1 MKQLIT
7 FMLILS
13 SYIAIAG
20 ERVTYQNWAV
30 ELSRQTGGQTS
41 EAYTVA
47 EDNTSLGVFCAK
59 EQCLFYLRQGLN
71 CTSGASYPILMN
83 SASATTSLSME
94 CTLINGN
101 RFQVLKPFNEV
112 LRAAQS
118 GDSVGFAVGLQSGTF
133 AASRFSLLGAKSA
146 IDRVL
151 IEAANS
157 KKKEQGPP
165 PQSLPSPKKNAK
177 DISI

>member
-1 MKQLIT
+1 MKLWIAV
-7 FMLILS
+7 MLMLS
-13 SYIAIAG
+13 SCFAIAG
-20 ERVTYQNWAV
+20 EKVTYQNWTA
-30 ELSRQTGGQTS
+30 ELSGQTN
-41 EAYTVA
+41 EAYTAA
-47 EDNTSLGVFCAK
+47 EDNTSLGVFCANEK
-59 EQCLFYLRQGLN
+59 CLFYLRQGLN

-83 SASATTSLSME
+83 SANATTSLSME
-94 CTLINGN
+94 CTVINGS

-112 LRAAQS
+112 LRATQS

-157 KKKEQGPP
+157 KKKEQRPLPKSLPP
-165 PQSLPSPKKNAK
+165 PKQGAK